1 MAASASIIGLATTAT
16 ASALLLPRIARYAA
30 KLVVLPTFLFIA
42 ESHHGIV
49 DALEC
54 LFGLRGIVL
63 VRMQFQSPLFVRF
76 LQISLRCLL
85 IYPKDLI
92 VTFIRENFCSNL
104 GLFGSVRLRCWLFL
118 LFAPRWGRLAR

>member
-1 MAASASIIGLATTAT
+1 MAATASIIGLATAT

-63 VRMQFQSPLFVRF
+63 VRV
-76 LQISLRCLL
+76 
-85 IYPKDLI
+85 
-92 VTFIRENFCSNL
+92 
-104 GLFGSVRLRCWLFL
+104 
-118 LFAPRWGRLAR
+118 